1 MSSVNAT
8 STALERRRER
18 RVPVHLP
25 MLVRGTD
32 RLGESFEERTSSVN
46 LCRSGAAFATRFSL
60 DLGSE
65 LEINIPVPPVSG
77 ETDTEFA
84 TQGRVVHFAP
94 GSQSSELIVGVM
106 FTGPRFNRMY
116 VSESTS

>member
-1 MSSVNAT
+1 
-8 STALERRRER
+8 
-18 RVPVHLP
+18 

-32 RLGESFEERTSSVN
+32 RLGASFEERTSSRN
-46 LCRSGAAFATRFSL
+46 LCRGGASFATRVPL
-60 DLGSE
+60 DLGSQ
-65 LEINIPVPPVSG
+65 LEINIPVPPVAG
-77 ETDTEFA
+77 ETELEFA
-84 TQGRVVHFAP
+84 TQGRVMHLAP